1 MAKQESDIST
11 ETADAQSPGN
21 LSARILEDYLTELKA
36 IHGMGGGVAETSY
49 YPALS
54 TLFNAVGKSL
64 KPKVRCVMNLR
75 NLGAGMPD
83 GGLFTPEQFQR
94 QADGDP
100 KAGQLPARG
109 AIEAKGTK
117 PEVQT
122 IATSPQVQEYLK
134 TYGIV
139 IVTNLR
145 EFLIVERPGTQYS
158 GWRAVRPARSVRLGR
173 R

>member
-1 MAKQESDIST
+1 MGKQRLGIAT
-11 ETADAQSPGN
+11 ETAEAQAPGN
-21 LSARILEDYLTELKA
+21 LSAFSARILEDYLTELQA

-54 TLFNAVGKSL
+54 NLFNAVGKTL

-83 GGLFTPEQFQR
+83 GGLFTPDQFQR
-94 QADGDP
+94 QADGAP

-117 PEVQT
+117 PDVET
-122 IATSPQVQEYLK
+122 IAASQQVKEYLQD
-134 TYGIV
+134 
-139 IVTNLR
+139 LR
-145 EFLIVERPGTQYS
+145 HRHRDEPPRISDCRARCRLAARP
-158 GWRAVRPARSVRLGR
+158 PRSIRYR
-173 R
+173 RR